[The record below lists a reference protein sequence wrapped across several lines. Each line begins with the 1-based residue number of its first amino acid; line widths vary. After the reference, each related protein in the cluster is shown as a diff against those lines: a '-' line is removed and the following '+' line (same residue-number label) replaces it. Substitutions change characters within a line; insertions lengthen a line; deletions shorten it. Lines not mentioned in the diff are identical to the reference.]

1 MKIQKIDITP
11 EKILVLLRANF
22 VFIIIAGIFTYLLDY
37 KEIFKG
43 PDKTYYTIISGL
55 GLLLAL
61 IIIKKHRN
69 PFYYSPNHIFFVKDR
84 SDPMVRLEPLLD
96 PIITTLGLV
105 RYGDFVN
112 IRYRLYPDLPIGVEL
127 NPNTGLISGFPMEVG
142 NHTSEVKMRFLGG
155 EYSTNIRI
163 EVVNTLKEKMVV
175 PDRDEFA
182 PPRKVSQLLLREE
195 DVLKREQDLEYS
207 LAREREAFEEEFHI
221 KELSLKS
228 NFDSEKSKLSKELV
242 KKDLELTSLSSE
254 MEKKL
259 EKVNQERMDEIA
271 KAEAE
276 MVEVLQDKERDYI
289 ESEREIKQKV
299 EDQKR
304 ELEENHVLMKAFGI
318 TTQKEEPEE
327 EVVVEEPEEEQV
339 EEEPVEEVVEEE
351 PEEEQVEEEP
361 EEEIV
366 EEELVEEEPEEE
378 IVEEELVEEEPEEEI
393 VEEEP
398 EEEVVDEEPV
408 EEEPDEEVVEEEPEE
423 EVVDEEPV
431 EEEPEE
437 EPEEEEYDYVS
448 MTKADLVELAKKR
461 GLAFSGTKKKI
472 ISRLEENA

>member
-1 MKIQKIDITP
+1 MRMKIQKIDISP

-22 VFIIIAGIFTYLLDY
+22 VFIIIAGIFTYYLDY
-37 KEIFKG
+37 NEIFKG

-55 GLLLAL
+55 ALLLAL
-61 IIIKKHRN
+61 IIIKKYRN
-69 PFYYSPNHIFFVKDR
+69 PFYYSPNYIFFVKDR
-84 SDPMVRLEPLLD
+84 SDPMVKLEPLLD

-105 RYGDFVN
+105 RFDDFVN
-112 IRYRLYPDLPIGVEL
+112 VRYRLYPDLPTGIEL

-155 EYSTNIRI
+155 EYSTSIRI

-175 PDRDEFA
+175 PDRDDFA

-207 LAREREAFEEEFHI
+207 LAREREAFEKEFHI

-228 NFDSEKSKLSKELV
+228 NFDSEKSKLSKELA

-254 MEKKL
+254 MEEKL
-259 EKVNQERMDEIA
+259 EKVNQEKMDEIA

-276 MVEVLQDKERDYI
+276 MVEVLQDKERDFI

-304 ELEENHVLMKAFGI
+304 ELEENRVLMKEFGI
-318 TTQKEEPEE
+318 TTQKEEPEEEVVEEEQVEEEPEEEVVEEELVEEEPEEEVVEEELVEEEPEE

-339 EEEPVEEVVEEE
+339 EEEPEEEV
-351 PEEEQVEEEP
+351 
-361 EEEIV
+361 V

-378 IVEEELVEEEPEEEI
+378 VVEEELVEEEPEEE
-393 VEEEP
+393 V
-398 EEEVVDEEPV
+398 
-408 EEEPDEEVVEEEPEE
+408 
-423 EVVDEEPV
+423 V

-461 GLAFSGTKKKI
+461 GLPVSGTKKKL
-472 ISRLEENA
+472 ISRLEEND

>member
-22 VFIIIAGIFTYLLDY
+22 VFIIIASIFTYLLDY

-43 PDKTYYTIISGL
+43 PDKTYYSIISGL

-207 LAREREAFEEEFHI
+207 LAREREAFEEEYHI

-276 MVEVLQDKERDYI
+276 MVEVLQDKERNYI

-318 TTQKEEPEE
+318 TTQKEEPA
-327 EVVVEEPEEEQV
+327 
-339 EEEPVEEVVEEE
+339 
-351 PEEEQVEEEP
+351 
-361 EEEIV
+361 EEI
-366 EEELVEEEPEEE
+366 
-378 IVEEELVEEEPEEEI
+378 
-393 VEEEP
+393 
-398 EEEVVDEEPV
+398 
-408 EEEPDEEVVEEEPEE
+408 
-423 EVVDEEPV
+423 V

-437 EPEEEEYDYVS
+437 EPEEE
-448 MTKADLVELAKKR
+448 LVE
-461 GLAFSGTKKKI
+461 
-472 ISRLEENA
+472 EEPAEEIVEEEPEEEPEEEVVEEELVEEEPAE

>member
-1 MKIQKIDITP
+1 MKIQKIDISP

-22 VFIIIAGIFTYLLDY
+22 VFIIIAGIFTYYLDY
-37 KEIFKG
+37 NEIFKG

-61 IIIKKHRN
+61 IIIKKYRN
-69 PFYYSPNHIFFVKDR
+69 PFYYSPNYIFFVKDR
-84 SDPMVRLEPLLD
+84 SDPMVKLEPLLD

-105 RYGDFVN
+105 RFDDFVN
-112 IRYRLYPDLPIGVEL
+112 VRYRLYPDLPTGIEL

-175 PDRDEFA
+175 PERDEFA

-207 LAREREAFEEEFHI
+207 LAREREAFEKEFHI

-228 NFDSEKSKLSKELV
+228 NFDSEKSKLSKELA

-254 MEKKL
+254 MEEKL
-259 EKVNQERMDEIA
+259 EKVNQEKMDEIV

-276 MVEVLQDKERDYI
+276 MVEVLQDKERDFI

-304 ELEENHVLMKAFGI
+304 ELEENRVLMKEFGI
-318 TTQKEEPEE
+318 TTQKEEPE

-339 EEEPVEEVVEEE
+339 EEEPEEEVVEEEPEEELVEEEPEEEVVEEE

-361 EEEIV
+361 EEEV
-366 EEELVEEEPEEE
+366 
-378 IVEEELVEEEPEEEI
+378 
-393 VEEEP
+393 
-398 EEEVVDEEPV
+398 
-408 EEEPDEEVVEEEPEE
+408 
-423 EVVDEEPV
+423 V

-437 EPEEEEYDYVS
+437 EPEEEEDEEYDYVS
-448 MTKADLVELAKKR
+448 MTKAELVELAKKR
-461 GLAFSGTKKKI
+461 GLPVSGTKKKI
-472 ISRLEENA
+472 ISRLEKD

>member
-1 MKIQKIDITP
+1 MKIQKIDISP

-22 VFIIIAGIFTYLLDY
+22 VFIIIAGIFTYYLDY
-37 KEIFKG
+37 NEIFKG

-55 GLLLAL
+55 ALLLAL
-61 IIIKKHRN
+61 IIIKKYRN
-69 PFYYSPNHIFFVKDR
+69 PFYYSPNYIFFVKDR
-84 SDPMVRLEPLLD
+84 SDPMVKLEPLLD

-105 RYGDFVN
+105 RFDDFVN
-112 IRYRLYPDLPIGVEL
+112 VRYRLYPDLPTGIEL

-155 EYSTNIRI
+155 EYSTSIRI

-175 PDRDEFA
+175 PDRDDFA

-207 LAREREAFEEEFHI
+207 LAREREAFEKEFHI

-228 NFDSEKSKLSKELV
+228 NFDSEKSKLSKELA

-254 MEKKL
+254 MEKNL
-259 EKVNQERMDEIA
+259 EKVNQEKMDEIA
-271 KAEAE
+271 KAEDE
-276 MVEVLQDKERDYI
+276 MVEVLQDKERDFI

-304 ELEENHVLMKAFGI
+304 ELEENRVLMKEFGI

-339 EEEPVEEVVEEE
+339 EEEPEEEV
-351 PEEEQVEEEP
+351 
-361 EEEIV
+361 V

-378 IVEEELVEEEPEEEI
+378 VVEEELVEEEPEEE
-393 VEEEP
+393 V
-398 EEEVVDEEPV
+398 
-408 EEEPDEEVVEEEPEE
+408 
-423 EVVDEEPV
+423 V

-461 GLAFSGTKKKI
+461 GLPVSGTKKKL
-472 ISRLEENA
+472 ISRLEEND

>member
-1 MKIQKIDITP
+1 MKVSRKECLQRKMRMKIQKIDISP

-22 VFIIIAGIFTYLLDY
+22 VFIIIAGIFTYYLDY
-37 KEIFKG
+37 NEIFKG

-55 GLLLAL
+55 ALLLAL
-61 IIIKKHRN
+61 IIIKKYRN
-69 PFYYSPNHIFFVKDR
+69 PFYYSPNYIFFVKDR
-84 SDPMVRLEPLLD
+84 SDPMVKLEPLLD

-105 RYGDFVN
+105 RFDDFVN
-112 IRYRLYPDLPIGVEL
+112 VRYRLYPDLPTGIEL

-155 EYSTNIRI
+155 EYSTSIRI

-175 PDRDEFA
+175 PDRDDFA

-207 LAREREAFEEEFHI
+207 LAREREAFEKEFHI

-228 NFDSEKSKLSKELV
+228 NFDSEKSKLSKELA

-254 MEKKL
+254 MEEKL
-259 EKVNQERMDEIA
+259 EKVNQEKMDEIA

-276 MVEVLQDKERDYI
+276 MVEVLQDKERDFI

-304 ELEENHVLMKAFGI
+304 ELEENRVLMKEFGI

-339 EEEPVEEVVEEE
+339 EEEPEEEV
-351 PEEEQVEEEP
+351 
-361 EEEIV
+361 V

-378 IVEEELVEEEPEEEI
+378 VVEEELVEEEPEEE
-393 VEEEP
+393 V
-398 EEEVVDEEPV
+398 
-408 EEEPDEEVVEEEPEE
+408 
-423 EVVDEEPV
+423 V

-461 GLAFSGTKKKI
+461 GLPVSGTKKKL
-472 ISRLEENA
+472 ISRLEEND

>member
-1 MKIQKIDITP
+1 MKIQKVDITP
-11 EKILVLLRANF
+11 EKILDLLRDNF
-22 VFIIIAGIFTYLLDY
+22 VFIIVAGIFTYLLDY
-37 KEIFKG
+37 NEIFEG

-55 GLLLAL
+55 ALLLAL
-61 IIIKKHRN
+61 IIIKKYRN
-69 PFYYSPNHIFFVKDR
+69 PFYYSPNYIFFVKDR
-84 SDPMVRLEPLLD
+84 SDPMVKLEPLLD

-105 RYGDFVN
+105 RFDDFVN
-112 IRYRLYPDLPIGVEL
+112 VRYRLYPDLPTGIEL

-155 EYSTNIRI
+155 EYSTSIRI

-175 PDRDEFA
+175 PERDEFA

-207 LAREREAFEEEFHI
+207 LAREREAFEKEFHI

-228 NFDSEKSKLSKELV
+228 NFDSEKSKLSKELA
-242 KKDLELTSLSSE
+242 KKGLELTSLSSE
-254 MEKKL
+254 MEEKL
-259 EKVNQERMDEIA
+259 EKVNQEKMDEIA

-276 MVEVLQDKERDYI
+276 MVEVLQDKERDFI

-304 ELEENHVLMKAFGI
+304 ELEENRVLMKEFGI

-327 EVVVEEPEEEQV
+327 EV
-339 EEEPVEEVVEEE
+339 
-351 PEEEQVEEEP
+351 
-361 EEEIV
+361 V

-398 EEEVVDEEPV
+398 EEEPEEEEQV
-408 EEEPDEEVVEEEPEE
+408 EEET
-423 EVVDEEPV
+423 
-431 EEEPEE
+431 
-437 EPEEEEYDYVS
+437 EEEYDYVS
-448 MTKADLVELAKKR
+448 MTKAELIELAEKR
-461 GLAFSGTKKKI
+461 NLPISGAKKKI
-472 ISRLEENA
+472 ITRLEEND

>member
-1 MKIQKIDITP
+1 MKIQKIDISP

-22 VFIIIAGIFTYLLDY
+22 VFIIIAGIFTYYLDY
-37 KEIFKG
+37 NEIFKG

-55 GLLLAL
+55 ALLLAL
-61 IIIKKHRN
+61 IIIKKYRN
-69 PFYYSPNHIFFVKDR
+69 PFYYSPNYIFFVKDR
-84 SDPMVRLEPLLD
+84 SDPMVKLEPLLD

-105 RYGDFVN
+105 RFDDFVN
-112 IRYRLYPDLPIGVEL
+112 VRYRLYPDLPTGIEL

-155 EYSTNIRI
+155 EYSTSIRI

-175 PDRDEFA
+175 PDRDDFA

-207 LAREREAFEEEFHI
+207 LAREREAFEKEFHI

-228 NFDSEKSKLSKELV
+228 NFDSEKSKLSKELA

-254 MEKKL
+254 MEEKL
-259 EKVNQERMDEIA
+259 EKVNQEKMDEIA

-276 MVEVLQDKERDYI
+276 MVEVLQDKERDFI

-304 ELEENHVLMKAFGI
+304 ELEENRVLMKEFGI

-339 EEEPVEEVVEEE
+339 EEEPEEEVVEEE
-351 PEEEQVEEEP
+351 PEEEPVEEEP
-361 EEEIV
+361 EEEVV

-378 IVEEELVEEEPEEEI
+378 VVEEELVEEEPEEE
-393 VEEEP
+393 V
-398 EEEVVDEEPV
+398 
-408 EEEPDEEVVEEEPEE
+408 
-423 EVVDEEPV
+423 V

-461 GLAFSGTKKKI
+461 GLPVSGTKKKL
-472 ISRLEENA
+472 ISRLEEND

>member
-1 MKIQKIDITP
+1 MKIQKVDITP
-11 EKILVLLRANF
+11 EKILDLLRDNF
-22 VFIIIAGIFTYLLDY
+22 VFIIVAGIFTYLLDY
-37 KEIFKG
+37 NEIFEG

-55 GLLLAL
+55 ALLLAL
-61 IIIKKHRN
+61 IIIKKYRN
-69 PFYYSPNHIFFVKDR
+69 PFYYSPNYIFFVKDR
-84 SDPMVRLEPLLD
+84 SDPMVKLEPLLD

-105 RYGDFVN
+105 RFDDFVN
-112 IRYRLYPDLPIGVEL
+112 VRYRLYPDLPTGIEL

-155 EYSTNIRI
+155 EYSTSIRI

-175 PDRDEFA
+175 PERDEFA

-207 LAREREAFEEEFHI
+207 LAREREAFEKEFHI

-228 NFDSEKSKLSKELV
+228 NFDSEKSKLSKELA
-242 KKDLELTSLSSE
+242 KKGLELTSLSSE
-254 MEKKL
+254 MEEKL
-259 EKVNQERMDEIA
+259 EKVNQEKMDEIA

-276 MVEVLQDKERDYI
+276 MVEVLQDKERDFI

-304 ELEENHVLMKAFGI
+304 ELEENRVLMKEFGI

-327 EVVVEEPEEEQV
+327 EVV
-339 EEEPVEEVVEEE
+339 EEPVEEVVEEE
-351 PEEEQVEEEP
+351 LVEEEP
-361 EEEIV
+361 EEEVVEEELVEEEPEEEVV

-398 EEEVVDEEPV
+398 EEEPEEEEQV
-408 EEEPDEEVVEEEPEE
+408 EEET
-423 EVVDEEPV
+423 
-431 EEEPEE
+431 
-437 EPEEEEYDYVS
+437 EEEYDYVS
-448 MTKADLVELAKKR
+448 MTKAELIELAEKR
-461 GLAFSGTKKKI
+461 NLPISGAK
-472 ISRLEENA
+472 

>member
-1 MKIQKIDITP
+1 MKIQKIDISP

-22 VFIIIAGIFTYLLDY
+22 VFIIIAGIFTYYLDY
-37 KEIFKG
+37 NEIFKG

-61 IIIKKHRN
+61 IIIKKYRN
-69 PFYYSPNHIFFVKDR
+69 PFYYSPNYIFFVKDR
-84 SDPMVRLEPLLD
+84 SDPMVKLEPLLD

-105 RYGDFVN
+105 RFDDFVN
-112 IRYRLYPDLPIGVEL
+112 VRYRLYPDLPTGIEL

-175 PDRDEFA
+175 PERDEFA

-207 LAREREAFEEEFHI
+207 LAREREAFEKEFHI

-228 NFDSEKSKLSKELV
+228 NFDSEKSKLSKELADVKKSYEDKLV

-254 MEKKL
+254 MEEKL
-259 EKVNQERMDEIA
+259 EKVNQEKMDEIA
-271 KAEAE
+271 KAEDE
-276 MVEVLQDKERDYI
+276 MVEVLQDKERDFI

-304 ELEENHVLMKAFGI
+304 ELEENRVLMKEFGI
-318 TTQKEEPEE
+318 TTQKEEPE

-361 EEEIV
+361 EEE
-366 EEELVEEEPEEE
+366 
-378 IVEEELVEEEPEEEI
+378 
-393 VEEEP
+393 
-398 EEEVVDEEPV
+398 VD
-408 EEEPDEEVVEEEPEE
+408 
-423 EVVDEEPV
+423 
-431 EEEPEE
+431 
-437 EPEEEEYDYVS
+437 EEYDYVS
-448 MTKADLVELAKKR
+448 MTKAELVELAKKR
-461 GLAFSGTKKKI
+461 GLPVSGTKKKI